1 MNDEVFGQH
10 IATDIISKQLKVH
23 LTNEQPY
30 KPLVLSFHGWTGNGK
45 NHVTY
50 IIAKSLFRNGIRSRF
65 YHHFMATVHFPHQ
78 DQAAEY
84 QDQLRSW
91 VRGNVSECARSLFVF
106 DEVDKMPKGVL
117 DAIHAYLDY
126 IERVDNVDYR
136 KSIFIFLSNTGGK
149 EINKKVHEVW
159 SSGKQKRSSLTI
171 RDFERLV
178 EVGAFNEEGGGLHQ
192 SRLIEESLIDIY
204 VPFLPME
211 KRHVKLCA
219 EIEFKKQNFK
229 LVDKEGALQN
239 IIDGLNYYPED
250 EELYSVTGCKRVA
263 QRVGIYI
270 ANERFSNEFGIGND
284 RSEL

>member
-1 MNDEVFGQH
+1 LKDEVFGQH
-10 IATDIISKQLKVH
+10 IATNMISKQLKAH
-23 LTNEQPY
+23 LTNEHPS

-50 IIAKSLFRNGIRSRF
+50 LIAKSLFREGIHSRF

-84 QDQLRSW
+84 QDQVRSW
-91 VRGNVSECARSLFVF
+91 VRGNVSQCAHSLFVF

-117 DAIHAYLDY
+117 DGIRAYLDY
-126 IERVDNVDYR
+126 IEKVDNVDYR

-159 SSGKQKRSSLTI
+159 SSGKQTRSSLTV

-178 EVGAFNEEGGGLHQ
+178 ELGAFNEEGGGLHQ
-192 SRLIEESLIDIY
+192 SHLIEKSLIDIY

-219 EIEFKKQNFK
+219 EKEFKKHSIK
-229 LVDKEGALQN
+229 LVDKEAAVQN
-239 IIDGLNYYPED
+239 IVDGLNYYPED
-250 EELYSVTGCKRVA
+250 EELYSMTGCKRVA
-263 QRVGIYI
+263 QRVAIYI
-270 ANERFSNEFGIGND
+270 ANERFKNEFGND